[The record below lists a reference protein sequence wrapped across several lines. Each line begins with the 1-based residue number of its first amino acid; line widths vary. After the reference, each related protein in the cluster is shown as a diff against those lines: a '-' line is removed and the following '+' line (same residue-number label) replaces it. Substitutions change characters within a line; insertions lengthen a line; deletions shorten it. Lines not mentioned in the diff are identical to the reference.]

1 MKLSLII
8 PAYNEEDNVVPLF
21 REIKRVLDDMPL
33 FFKKLNVSKLSKKYT
48 DYEIIIIDDGST
60 DNTFKNLSSIKD
72 KHLRII
78 KFRKNFGQSAAWLAG
93 IDNSKGDIIITMDAD
108 MQNDP
113 RDIPRLLARLDQ
125 GYDCV
130 SGWRYK
136 RKDTFMKHI
145 FSRISNFLRHIMIS
159 DNINDSGC
167 SLKVYK
173 KECLEGIELY
183 GEMHRYIVS
192 LIKLRGFKISELK
205 VRHRK
210 RIMGKTKYN
219 LYRVL
224 KGFLDLW
231 NVWFWQK
238 FSDRPLHLF
247 GSTGVVSIFFGTLLG
262 IYTVYLKLIKRVS
275 LSDTFLP
282 VVAVFLIIIGVHF
295 FISGILSDILIKTYK
310 KTGNIKTYEIEKI
323 F

>member
-247 GSTGVVSIFFGTLLG
+247 GSTGVVSIFLGTLLG
-262 IYTVYLKLIKRVS
+262 IYTVYLKLIKRIS

-282 VVAVFLIIIGVHF
+282 VVAVFLIIIGIHF